1 MLTRD
6 YLMRMIDTL
15 ARALAKLIFLK
26 DAKNF
31 PEALKELNSVTK
43 KLLGIDRTFIN
54 NLSNDQLFNIIDPDK
69 KLIAPKS
76 YLLGVVLKEEA
87 DIYGLQGDEDASIK
101 LYLRSLNLFL
111 MGIESSKTLIE
122 EDHLNKIE
130 IVIDKLKEY
139 EMPQDLK
146 QKIFSFYEFSGKYDK
161 AENILYDLIDDDSSF
176 VNEGIQFYKRL
187 LSKSEEEL
195 IKGNLPN
202 AEVEEG
208 LINIKKMLNDSM

>member
-6 YLMRMIDTL
+6 YLMRMIETL
-15 ARALAKLIFLK
+15 ARVLAKLIFLK

-31 PEALKELNSVTK
+31 PEALKELDSVTK

-87 DIYGLQGDEDASIK
+87 EIYGLQGDEEASIK

-111 MGIESSKTLIE
+111 MGIDSSKTLIE
-122 EDHLNKIE
+122 ADHLKKIE

-139 EMPQDLK
+139 EIPQYLK
-146 QKIFSFYEFSGKYDK
+146 QKIFGFYEFSGKYDK
-161 AENILYDLIDDDSSF
+161 AENLLYDLIEADSNFTS
-176 VNEGIQFYKRL
+176 EGIQFYKRL

-195 IKGNLPN
+195 IKGNLPKT
-202 AEVEEG
+202 EVEEG
-208 LINIKKMLNDSM
+208 LLNVKKC